1 MIKIF
6 KGITTFV
13 LILITAILV
22 IITVVPIGLFRFI
35 PYKPL
40 QITILKI
47 NESLGELTL
56 ASWKVIQNLMHR
68 PKYKV
73 HGIEKLKKNIWQFTT
88 INHLSWADIFLF
100 LYFTNYKMSV
110 PKIFM
115 KAELWWLPITWA
127 ANIGLAMPFV
137 VRRSKE
143 EIRANPELAKT
154 DKESTIRACRMYQ
167 LFPTNVC
174 GFIEGTRIDK
184 AKYDNSNSKFTNLM
198 PPKIGGMGYTL
209 EVMPYID
216 HLTDITL
223 VYKSDKRAFWNFL
236 CGDMNEASVTINTY
250 PIPES
255 LRNKDYATDE
265 NAREELRAFL
275 EEIWKNK
282 DQIIEDEKVKY
293 GIKKVF

>member
-1 MIKIF
+1 MIRILT
-6 KGITTFV
+6 GVITFI
-13 LILITAILV
+13 LILITAFLV
-22 IITVVPIGLFRFI
+22 IVTVIPIGILRFI

-40 QITILKI
+40 QILILKI
-47 NESLGELTL
+47 NDWFGELTL
-56 ASWKVIQNLMHR
+56 AAWKATQDLMHR
-68 PKYKV
+68 PKYVV
-73 HGIEKLKKNIWQFTT
+73 HGAEKLKKDIWQFTT

-143 EIRANPELAKT
+143 AIKANPELAKT
-154 DKESTIRACRMYQ
+154 DKESTIRACRFYE
-167 LFPTNVC
+167 LCPTNVC

-184 AKYDNSNSKFTNLM
+184 TKYNNSNSKFINLM

-223 VYKSDKRAFWNFL
+223 VYKTDKRTFWNFL

-250 PIPES
+250 PIPEK
-255 LRNKDYATDE
+255 LRNKDYATDTE
-265 NAREELRAFL
+265 AREELRNFL
-275 EEIWKNK
+275 EEVWQNK

-293 GIKKVF
+293 DIKSVF

>member
-1 MIKIF
+1 MIKIL
-6 KGITTFV
+6 KGVITFL
-13 LILITAILV
+13 LILITSILV
-22 IITVVPIGLFRFI
+22 IITVVPIGLLRFI

-40 QITILKI
+40 QISILKI
-47 NESLGELTL
+47 NEGFGELTL
-56 ASWKVIQNLMHR
+56 ASWKGIQNLMHR
-68 PKYKV
+68 PKYVV
-73 HGIEKLKKNIWQFTT
+73 HGAEKLKKDIWQFTT

-143 EIRANPELAKT
+143 AIKANPELAKT

-167 LFPTNVC
+167 LYPTNVC

-184 AKYDNSNSKFTNLM
+184 TKYDNSNSKFINLM

-223 VYKSDKRAFWNFL
+223 VYKTNKRTFWDFL
-236 CGDMNEASVTINTY
+236 CGDMNEASVTVNTY
-250 PIPES
+250 PIPGS
-255 LRNKDYATDE
+255 LRNKDYATDD
-265 NAREELRAFL
+265 NAREELRNFL

-282 DQIIEDEKVKY
+282 DQIIENEKDKY
-293 GIKKVF
+293 GIKAVF

>member
-1 MIKIF
+1 MIKILT
-6 KGITTFV
+6 GVITFL
-13 LILITAILV
+13 LILITSILV
-22 IITVVPIGLFRFI
+22 IIIVVPIGLLRFI

-40 QITILKI
+40 QMLILKI
-47 NESLGELTL
+47 NEHFGELTL
-56 ASWKVIQNLMHR
+56 ASWKAIQNLMHR
-68 PKYKV
+68 PKYIV
-73 HGIEKLKKNIWQFTT
+73 HGAEKLKKDIWQFTT

-100 LYFTNYKMSV
+100 LYFTNYKMGV

-143 EIRANPELAKT
+143 AIKANPELAKT

-167 LFPTNVC
+167 LYPTNVC

-184 AKYDNSNSKFTNLM
+184 TKYDNSNSKFINLM

-223 VYKSDKRAFWNFL
+223 VYKTNKRTFWDFL
-236 CGDMNEASVTINTY
+236 CGDMNEASVTVNTY

-265 NAREELRAFL
+265 NAREELRNFL
-275 EEIWKNK
+275 EEIWEIK
-282 DQIIEDEKVKY
+282 DQIIENEKDKY
-293 GIKKVF
+293 GIKTVF

>member
-1 MIKIF
+1 MIKIL
-6 KGITTFV
+6 KGIITFL
-13 LILITAILV
+13 LILITSILV
-22 IITVVPIGLFRFI
+22 IITVVPIGLLRFI

-40 QITILKI
+40 QISILKI
-47 NESLGELTL
+47 GDVFGELTL
-56 ASWKVIQNLMHR
+56 ASWKGIQNLMHR
-68 PKYKV
+68 PKYVV
-73 HGIEKLKKNIWQFTT
+73 HGIEKLEKDIWQFTT

-143 EIRANPELAKT
+143 AIKANPELAKT

-167 LFPTNVC
+167 LYPTNVC

-184 AKYDNSNSKFTNLM
+184 TKYDNSNSKFANLM

-223 VYKSDKRAFWNFL
+223 VYKTNKRSFWDFL

-255 LRNKDYATDE
+255 LRNKDYATDDD
-265 NAREELRAFL
+265 AREELRNFL

-282 DQIIEDEKVKY
+282 DQIIENEKVKY
-293 GIKKVF
+293 GIKTVF

>member
-1 MIKIF
+1 MIRILT
-6 KGITTFV
+6 GVITFI
-13 LILITAILV
+13 LILITAFLV
-22 IITVVPIGLFRFI
+22 IVTVIPIGILRFI

-40 QITILKI
+40 QILILKI
-47 NESLGELTL
+47 NDWFGELTL
-56 ASWKVIQNLMHR
+56 AAWKATQDLMHR
-68 PKYKV
+68 PKYVV
-73 HGIEKLKKNIWQFTT
+73 HGAEKLKKDIWQFTT

-143 EIRANPELAKT
+143 AIKANPELAKT
-154 DKESTIRACRMYQ
+154 DKESTIRACRFYE
-167 LFPTNVC
+167 LCPTNVC

-184 AKYDNSNSKFTNLM
+184 TKYNNSNSKFINLM

-223 VYKSDKRAFWNFL
+223 VYKTDKRTFWNFL

-250 PIPES
+250 PIPEK
-255 LRNKDYATDE
+255 LRNKDYATDTE
-265 NAREELRAFL
+265 AREELRNFL
-275 EEIWKNK
+275 EGIWQNK

-293 GIKKVF
+293 DIKSVF